1 MQAVWLEN
9 NSLSLRDD
17 IPVPE
22 PGSGEA
28 LVKVR
33 LAGICGT
40 DLALVKGYHS
50 FNGIPGHEF
59 VGEIVLASDRPER
72 VGERVVGEINVACGR
87 CALCRANMPRHCE
100 ERTALGVLN
109 RNGAFAEYV
118 CLPLRNLIKVPA
130 AVSDEA
136 AVFVEP
142 LAAALE
148 IREQITIEPSDFVLV
163 IGAGRLGQLIA
174 RSLSST
180 GCNLQVVARY
190 KNQQNLLDT
199 CNITW
204 IDNNSI
210 RERFYHIVIEATGSV
225 DGFATAHR
233 AVRPRGTIVLKS
245 TYNAQVQVEFS
256 SIVVDEIT
264 LVGSRCGPFGPA
276 INLLK
281 KSEVD
286 PIMLIERH
294 YALKDARA
302 ALAHASKPGTLK
314 ILLQIAGAKFD
325 P

>member
-9 NSLSLRDD
+9 NVLSLRND

-22 PGSGEA
+22 PGRGEA

-40 DLALVKGYHS
+40 DLALIKGYHS

-59 VGEIVLASDRPER
+59 VGEIVRTSERPER

-87 CALCRANMPRHCE
+87 CAICLANMPRHCE
-100 ERTALGVLN
+100 QRTALGVLN

-118 CLPLRNLIKVPA
+118 CLPLENLISVPA
-130 AVSDEA
+130 TVSDDA

-148 IREQITIEPSDFVLV
+148 IREQVTIEPSDFVLV

-174 RSLSST
+174 RTLALT

-190 KNQQNLLDT
+190 ENQRDLLDSG
-199 CNITW
+199 NIPW
-204 IDNNSI
+204 IDENSI
-210 RERFYHIVIEATGSV
+210 PERYYNTVVEATGSV
-225 DGFATAHR
+225 DGFTAARR

-245 TYNAQVQVEFS
+245 TYNEQVQIDFS

-264 LVGSRCGPFGPA
+264 LVGSRCGSFGPA
-276 INLLK
+276 ISLLK
-281 KSEVD
+281 NSRVD
-286 PIMLIERH
+286 PTLLIERR
-294 YALKDARA
+294 YTLKDARA
-302 ALAHASKPGTLK
+302 ALAHASQPGALK
-314 ILLQIAGAKFD
+314 VLLQVAGAEYE
-325 P
+325 

>member
-9 NSLSLRDD
+9 NALSLRDD
-17 IPVPE
+17 LPVPE
-22 PGSGEA
+22 PGRGEA

-59 VGEIVLASDRPER
+59 VGEIVRASDRPLR

-87 CALCRANMPRHCE
+87 CALCLANMPRHCE
-100 ERTALGVLN
+100 QRTALGVLN

-118 CLPLRNLIKVPA
+118 CLPLENLISVPA
-130 AVSDEA
+130 AVCDDA

-148 IREQITIEPSDFVLV
+148 IREQISFESSDIVLV

-174 RSLSST
+174 RALVST

-190 KNQQNLLDT
+190 ENQQDLLDT
-199 CNITW
+199 GHISW
-204 IDNNSI
+204 MGENSI
-210 RERFYHIVIEATGSV
+210 RERYYDIVVEATGSV
-225 DGFATAHR
+225 DGFATARR

-245 TYNAQVQVEFS
+245 TYKEHLQVNFS

-264 LVGSRCGPFGPA
+264 LVGSRCGSFDPA
-276 INLLK
+276 IKLLEN
-281 KSEVD
+281 SRVD
-286 PIMLIERH
+286 PTPLIERR

-302 ALAHASKPGTLK
+302 ALAHASQPGALK
-314 ILLQIAGAKFD
+314 VLLQVAGAKFE
-325 P
+325 

>member
-9 NSLSLRDD
+9 NVLSLRND

-22 PGSGEA
+22 PGRGEA
-28 LVKVR
+28 LVKVH

-40 DLALVKGYHS
+40 DLALIKGYHS

-59 VGEIVLASDRPER
+59 VGEIVRTSERPER

-87 CALCRANMPRHCE
+87 CAICLANMPRHCE
-100 ERTALGVLN
+100 QRTALGVLN

-118 CLPLRNLIKVPA
+118 CLPLENLISVPA
-130 AVSDEA
+130 TVSDDA

-148 IREQITIEPSDFVLV
+148 IREQVTIEPSDFVLV

-174 RSLSST
+174 RTLALT

-190 KNQQNLLDT
+190 ENQRDLLDSG
-199 CNITW
+199 NIPW
-204 IDNNSI
+204 IDENSI
-210 RERFYHIVIEATGSV
+210 PERYYNTVVEATGSV
-225 DGFATAHR
+225 DGFTAARR

-245 TYNAQVQVEFS
+245 TYNEQVQIDFS

-264 LVGSRCGPFGPA
+264 LVGSRCGSFGPA
-276 INLLK
+276 ISLLK
-281 KSEVD
+281 NSRVD
-286 PIMLIERH
+286 PTLLIERR
-294 YALKDARA
+294 YTLKDARA
-302 ALAHASKPGTLK
+302 ALAHASQPGALK
-314 ILLQIAGAKFD
+314 VLLQVAGAEYE
-325 P
+325 